1 MRHGRWKV
9 GARVGA
15 VLAGAVLAGAVLA
28 GTTGTAAAEP
38 GLTTWTTYLYQGPGS
53 HYSVADE
60 INQLQPIDILGCA
73 KGWCQVVYEG
83 RTGYVL
89 AEVVVRRGEDPANPP
104 PGVLA
109 QPAAALEPA
118 PKGPCF
124 TANQMGGNGGYD
136 LTRFCQK

>member
-1 MRHGRWKV
+1 MSNKGWAV
-9 GARVGA
+9 GALACAALLGA
-15 VLAGAVLAGAVLA
+15 
-28 GTTGTAAAEP
+28 TGLAAAEP
-38 GLTTWTTYLYQGPGS
+38 GRTTWTTYLYQGPGP

-73 KGWCQVVYEG
+73 KDWCQVVYEG

-89 AEVVVRRGEDPANPP
+89 AEVVVRAGEDPANPP

-109 QPAAALEPA
+109 QPAAALGPA

-124 TANQMGGNGGYD
+124 TANQTGGNGGND